1 MKPQV
6 RQKIVDGELSQVLTL
21 RGQEFQRFTNRKAA
35 LCAFVTA
42 LTLSGCATIEKHPV
56 LTAVGVGFIA
66 GSIAASTNHHSA
78 LRPTDIETPD
88 VDCARVSCR

>member
-6 RQKIVDGELSQVLTL
+6 RQKIVDGELSQVLIL
-21 RGQEFQRFTNRKAA
+21 GGHEFQRFTNRKAL

-42 LTLSGCATIEKHPV
+42 LTLTGCATIEKHPV

-66 GSIAASTNHHSA
+66 GSIAASTSHRNA
-78 LRPTDIETPD
+78 LRPTDIETPT
-88 VDCARVSCR
+88 VDCAQLSCR